1 MITIDQVS
9 KSYGKKQVIKNVSLS
24 IPEGSCFG
32 LVGPNGA
39 GKSTLLKLITMILSA
54 DHGEITIAGESTK
67 RNSAKIKQQLGY
79 VPQEICLEETLTVED
94 NLKFFSQVYNV
105 PSSIQK
111 ERIDHV
117 LKTIQLEDRKKTI
130 VKQLSGGMQR
140 RLNIGCTLLHD
151 PLLLIMDEPTVG
163 VDPNSRNEI
172 YNVVKTLIK
181 SNKTVIYS
189 SHYMEEIEK
198 LCDLVCFL
206 NQGEVIDMN
215 SPQTIKQ
222 KNTTKAVEVSIKTSD
237 LKHFQHLGEPKE
249 SKNGYVF
256 PSDDP
261 LRLIHQLTATM
272 KEHRIDVHHLQ
283 MVTPSLEDIYL
294 QKTGQSLSEEGQS

>member
-1 MITIDQVS
+1 
-9 KSYGKKQVIKNVSLS
+9 
-24 IPEGSCFG
+24 
-32 LVGPNGA
+32 
-39 GKSTLLKLITMILSA
+39 
-54 DHGEITIAGESTK
+54 
-67 RNSAKIKQQLGY
+67 
-79 VPQEICLEETLTVED
+79 
-94 NLKFFSQVYNV
+94 
-105 PSSIQK
+105 
-111 ERIDHV
+111 
-117 LKTIQLEDRKKTI
+117 
-130 VKQLSGGMQR
+130 MQR

-151 PLLLIMDEPTVG
+151 PMLLIMDEPTVG
-163 VDPNSRNEI
+163 VDPHSRNEI
-172 YNVVKTLIK
+172 YNVVKTLIE

-206 NQGEVIDMN
+206 NHGEVIDMN

-222 KNTTKAVEVSIKTSD
+222 NNAKKAVEVSINTSD

-249 SKNGYVF
+249 TKNGYVF

-261 LRLIHQLTATM
+261 LRLIHQLTTIM
-272 KEHRIDVHHLQ
+272 KEHSIDVHHLQ

>member
-39 GKSTLLKLITMILSA
+39 GKSTLLKVITMILSA
-54 DHGEITIAGESTK
+54 DHGEITIAGESTE

-151 PLLLIMDEPTVG
+151 PMLLIMDEPTVG

-206 NQGEVIDMN
+206 NHGEVIDMD
-215 SPQTIKQ
+215 SPQTIIQ
-222 KNTTKAVEVSIKTSD
+222 NNSTKAVEVSINAND

-261 LRLIHQLTATM
+261 LQLIHQLIETM

>member
-9 KSYGKKQVIKNVSLS
+9 KSYGKKQVLHNVSLT

-54 DHGEITIAGESTK
+54 DRGEIMIAGESTQ
-67 RNSAKIKQQLGY
+67 RNSVKIKRQLGY

-94 NLKFFSQVYNV
+94 NLKFFSQIYNV
-105 PSSIQK
+105 PSAIHK
-111 ERIDHV
+111 ERINHV
-117 LKTIQLEDRKKTI
+117 LKTIQLEDRRKTI

-151 PLLLIMDEPTVG
+151 PMLLIMDEPTVG

-206 NQGEVIDMN
+206 NHGEVIDMD

-222 KNTTKAVEVSIKTSD
+222 NNTTKAVEVSLQTND

-249 SKNGYVF
+249 TKNGYVF
-256 PSDDP
+256 STDDP
-261 LRLIHQLTATM
+261 LRLIQQLTTTM
-272 KEHRIDVHHLQ
+272 KEQSLDVTHLQ